1 MAMLLVSVMA
11 SFSQVFKT
19 SIKITILNELGNPVE
34 NAEVQLF
41 LSEDDYRNETNPAT
55 EVFKTDSKGQVKIKE
70 LEARVYYVNAEKGEK
85 NNIGAGVMTDKL
97 DEGKVNKVT
106 IIIE

>member
-1 MAMLLVSVMA
+1 
-11 SFSQVFKT
+11 
-19 SIKITILNELGNPVE
+19 
-34 NAEVQLF
+34 
-41 LSEDDYRNETNPAT
+41 
-55 EVFKTDSKGQVKIKE
+55 VKIKE
-70 LEARVYYVNAEKGEK
+70 LEARVYYVNAEKGDK